1 MTCEGEHPAALFVG
15 GDLTGGAREQ
25 FSRHLLS
32 CPDCWREVDEARRGR
47 SLVESA
53 RTAAPAA
60 LRDRVRGLAEAEGA
74 TLREADARARSGR
87 RWRVPVTTAVAAAC
101 AVIAIVVVGGASE
114 EPPSLRQAVAD
125 FAAERLPGAELPEQR
140 APDLAG
146 LRLQPVGAGG
156 GAYAGLDVD
165 GFAYRDDAGRRVV
178 VYLSDEPFPEAPG
191 AEHLAPASAADGPW
205 IVHRGDVTMLCARF
219 PHALLVVGRDEQLVR
234 DAATELGVL

>member
-1 MTCEGEHPAALFVG
+1 MTCAAEHQAALF
-15 GDLTGGAREQ
+15 LGGALSADARVD
-25 FSRHLLS
+25 FGHHLLS

-47 SLVESA
+47 ALVESA

-60 LRDRVRGLAEAEGA
+60 LRDRVRGLVEAECA
-74 TLREADARARSGR
+74 TLQASAVRPPAAR
-87 RWRVPVTTAVAAAC
+87 RWRVPVATAVAAAC
-101 AVIAIVVVGGASE
+101 AVVAMVTVGGGSG

-125 FAAERLPGAELPEQR
+125 FAEERLPGDELPEQG
-140 APDLAG
+140 APDLTQ
-146 LRLQPVGAGG
+146 LRLRPVGAGG

-165 GFAYRDDAGRRVV
+165 GFAYRDDVGRRVV

-191 AEHLAPASAADGPW
+191 AEHLAAADGPW
-205 IVHRGDVTMLCARF
+205 IVHRGDVTVLCARF